1 MTLSKSIF
9 SINIQTNGPNVKLV
23 SQLCNYNIKGCFTL
37 MVLLGG
43 KAPSIL
49 LLPLPQTE
57 FIIIIIFVVIVV
69 TFRG

>member
-49 LLPLPQTE
+49 MLPLPQT
-57 FIIIIIFVVIVV
+57 
-69 TFRG
+69 